1 MSIRNWT
8 IQECMAREKF
18 YAEGEK
24 KMGKRGYHSNLYD
37 YLNTLHQAKLIMTGI
52 YCVGDITKEE
62 GMQKLVECLKE
73 NNEGV

>member
-1 MSIRNWT
+1 MSKSNWT
-8 IQECMAREKF
+8 LQECLEREKF

-24 KMGKRGYHSNLYD
+24 KMGIRGYHSNLYD
-37 YLNTLHQAKLIMTGI
+37 YLNTLHQTKLIMTGM

-62 GMQKLVECLKE
+62 GMQQLVECLKE